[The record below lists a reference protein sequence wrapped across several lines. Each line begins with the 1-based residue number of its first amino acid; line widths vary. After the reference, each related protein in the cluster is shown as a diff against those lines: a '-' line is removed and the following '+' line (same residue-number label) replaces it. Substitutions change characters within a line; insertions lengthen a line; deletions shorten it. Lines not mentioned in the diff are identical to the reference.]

1 MFGAKHILIQTTG
14 MEEKEKA
21 AAKEKIQGYL
31 DKILAS
37 DDQVSTFD
45 QYMNEQ
51 SEDPGLA
58 QYPDGYTY
66 LTGDMVAEFEDAVAA
81 LKVGEITP
89 EVVESSYGYHIIM
102 RTEPDLEEID
112 NDTLKERYQQDTF
125 NGLLDQWTQ
134 DAEVSSADTL
144 KKLDVE
150 DFFNKLNTL
159 QNIIDAVTQEESAA
173 SSASAAGTSQ
183 QPAQ

>member
-1 MFGAKHILIQTTG
+1 
-14 MEEKEKA
+14 
-21 AAKEKIQGYL
+21 
-31 DKILAS
+31 
-37 DDQVSTFD
+37 
-45 QYMNEQ
+45 
-51 SEDPGLA
+51 
-58 QYPDGYTY
+58 
-66 LTGDMVAEFEDAVAA
+66 MVAEFEDAVAA

-150 DFFNKLNTL
+150 DFFHKLNTL